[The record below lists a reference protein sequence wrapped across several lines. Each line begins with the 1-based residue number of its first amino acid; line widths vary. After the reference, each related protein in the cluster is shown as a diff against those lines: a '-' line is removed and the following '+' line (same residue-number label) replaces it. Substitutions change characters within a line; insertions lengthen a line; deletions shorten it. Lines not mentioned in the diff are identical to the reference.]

1 MQQPLLSFTAC
12 WPQPDPVQIS
22 RWTFAACRIT
32 ALAAFLYEVAMPDIN
47 FRSIVIVFML
57 LGIAFGGV
65 ITGAVVLAWPHVW
78 GWIKPLLHAAT
89 A

>member
-1 MQQPLLSFTAC
+1 
-12 WPQPDPVQIS
+12 
-22 RWTFAACRIT
+22 
-32 ALAAFLYEVAMPDIN
+32 MPDIN

-57 LGIAFGGV
+57 LGVAIGGV
-65 ITGAVVLAWPHVW
+65 IAGAVVLAWPHVW

>member
-1 MQQPLLSFTAC
+1 MILRSWALCNLIAVNRTRVRLP
-12 WPQPDPVQIS
+12 
-22 RWTFAACRIT
+22 FAACRIN
-32 ALAAFLYEVAMPDIN
+32 ALAAFLFEVAMPDIN

>member
-1 MQQPLLSFTAC
+1 
-12 WPQPDPVQIS
+12 
-22 RWTFAACRIT
+22 
-32 ALAAFLYEVAMPDIN
+32 MPDIN

-65 ITGAVVLAWPHVW
+65 ITGAVVLAWPHVC